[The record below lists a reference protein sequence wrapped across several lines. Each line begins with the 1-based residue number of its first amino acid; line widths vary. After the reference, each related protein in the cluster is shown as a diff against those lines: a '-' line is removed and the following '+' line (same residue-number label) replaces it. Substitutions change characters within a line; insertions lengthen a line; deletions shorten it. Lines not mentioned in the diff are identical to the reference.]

1 MPHVD
6 LYLEVTHASR
16 TFRKRT
22 YLGGV
27 KDHPKFIN
35 QTKHKHEIR
44 KQQASTK
51 YYKTSYKKFEDI
63 TFDEKVRRKEMLDRP
78 VDPEV
83 ARAYNFLSRQKK
95 KREKAKNKAVA
106 AIMQMRGI

>member
-1 MPHVD
+1 MRSEKQKD
-6 LYLEVTHASR
+6 STTKYKASR
-16 TFRKRT
+16 
-22 YLGGV
+22 
-27 KDHPKFIN
+27 
-35 QTKHKHEIR
+35 
-44 KQQASTK
+44 
-51 YYKTSYKKFEDI
+51 KKFKDL

>member
-1 MPHVD
+1 MRS
-6 LYLEVTHASR
+6 E
-16 TFRKRT
+16 
-22 YLGGV
+22 
-27 KDHPKFIN
+27 
-35 QTKHKHEIR
+35 
-44 KQQASTK
+44 KQKASTK
-51 YYKTSYKKFEDI
+51 YYKTSYKKFEDL

-83 ARAYNFLSRQKK
+83 SRAYSFLNRQKK